1 MADRLRLRVY
11 SPERELVDTETPE
24 VVAPSV
30 LGEIG
35 ILPDHAGLVT
45 VLDAGTIT
53 YKDGGKTV
61 RVRITGGFAEVRDN
75 VVTVLADGGEIQ
87 G

>member
-11 SPERELVDTETPE
+11 SPERELVDTETTE
-24 VVAPSV
+24 VIAPSV
-30 LGEIG
+30 RGEIG

-45 VLDAGTIT
+45 MLEAGTIT
-53 YKDGGKTV
+53 FKDAGKPV

-75 VVTVLADGGEIQ
+75 VVTVLADGGDLQ
-87 G
+87 R